1 MERLQKVMAHAG
13 IASRRKS
20 EELIVKG
27 RVKVNGEVV
36 KELGVQVGNSDRV
49 EVDGVPID
57 REEPIYFLLN
67 KPRNTISAV
76 SDDKD
81 RRVVTDLFPHI
92 EQRIYPVGRLD
103 YDTTGA
109 LILTNDG
116 ELSQMLMH
124 PKFNID
130 KTYVAKVEGMV
141 EKHTL
146 TKLEKGIVVEGK
158 RTAPAK
164 AKIISADKAKNVTM
178 VELTIHEGR
187 NRQVKNMFKAVG
199 HPVQKLKRETY
210 GTLNLDGLRPG
221 EWRELKSFEVNQLRN
236 LANQN
241 KNSSEK

>member
-27 RVKVNGEVV
+27 HVRVNGKLVT
-36 KELGVQVGNSDRV
+36 ELGVQVGNSDRV

-67 KPRNTISAV
+67 KPRSMISAV
-76 SDDKD
+76 SDDKE
-81 RRVVTDLFPHI
+81 RRVVTDLFTHV

-124 PKFNID
+124 PKFHID
-130 KTYVAKVEGMV
+130 KTYVAKVEGIV
-141 EKHTL
+141 DRRSL
-146 TKLEKGIVVEGK
+146 NKLENGINIEGK
-158 RTAPAK
+158 KTSPAK
-164 AKIISADKAKNVTM
+164 AKILSVDNDKKMSM

-187 NRQVKNMFKAVG
+187 NQQVKNMFRAIG

-210 GTLNLDGLRPG
+210 GTLNLNGLRPG

-236 LANQN
+236 LINEN
-241 KNSSEK
+241 KKDLD